1 MTVGSCEE
9 MMLERRQ
16 VSARQLTRRDI
27 YNRGSINTFPQS
39 ITWLLK
45 RKDNLSKYCTFT
57 TESTAKMIS
66 DDDLYR
72 LAIFLGSAAMLLI
85 ILYHFL
91 EVNSVEEPSE
101 KVEAAVKTDAK
112 GAAHTPAR

>member
-1 MTVGSCEE
+1 
-9 MMLERRQ
+9 
-16 VSARQLTRRDI
+16 
-27 YNRGSINTFPQS
+27 
-39 ITWLLK
+39 
-45 RKDNLSKYCTFT
+45 
-57 TESTAKMIS
+57 MIS

-101 KVEAAVKTDAK
+101 KVGATVKTDAK